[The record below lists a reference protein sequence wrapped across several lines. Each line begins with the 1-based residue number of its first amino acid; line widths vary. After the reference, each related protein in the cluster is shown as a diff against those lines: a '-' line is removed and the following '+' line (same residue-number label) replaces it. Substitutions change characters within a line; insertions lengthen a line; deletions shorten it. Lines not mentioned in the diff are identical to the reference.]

1 MRAIVGALFALTALG
16 CVGCGADPSSH
27 HGFVH
32 EAALVCR
39 QANRELSEIEISR
52 PDARLAAA
60 ALERVVEIGSGALER
75 LHDLKPPDKDAQNV
89 QAWLGTLEQ
98 ALDQLSYA
106 RELLTGGR
114 IDLAIDAAQRA
125 DRLTGR
131 ARVLARRIGV
141 DRVCHV
147 PRLIP
152 QQES

>member
-16 CVGCGADPSSH
+16 CVGCGAGPSTH
-27 HGFVH
+27 RTFVQ
-32 EAALVCR
+32 EAAHVCR
-39 QANRELSEIEISR
+39 DANRDFSDIEISR
-52 PDARLAAA
+52 PDAGLAAA

-75 LHDLKPPDKDAQNV
+75 LRDLKPPEKDQRGV
-89 QAWLGTLEQ
+89 QAWLSTLEQ
-98 ALDQLSYA
+98 ALDQVSYA

-125 DRLTGR
+125 DLLTGR

-141 DRVCHV
+141 DRVCRV